1 MAENWMSD
9 TVGPILA
16 GATAVVGGVWAV
28 GKALWRSVMARVD
41 AVLEQHHEH
50 VDATNARF
58 SKLDADL
65 NEVRTTSSQFRETM
79 IAAIGDRP
87 TRKEI
92 ADQFADMK
100 TFIRDLFATI
110 KTQK

>member
-1 MAENWMSD
+1 MISNRSTNSRLCGNKVEQLRALEAGMS
-9 TVGPILA
+9 I
-16 GATAVVGGVWAV
+16 VV
-28 GKALWRSVMARVD
+28 ARVD